1 MDEHCRI
8 TVVGE
13 RRQVDLA
20 VPAAA
25 PITTYVN
32 TLARLCDQQDSDIMP
47 AAWSLATAM
56 NEPFAPERSLA
67 QLGVVDGQILYLRD
81 VVAHEFD
88 EPVVH
93 DVGERVS
100 EVAERF
106 LERRWDVRARV
117 VTVMAI
123 GLCWLVAVLVVLAS
137 RGQPAGSVLA
147 DVAVTAGLVLPSL
160 AWVGAERR
168 WPVPSRMR
176 EALALTA
183 VPLLALGGRVLA
195 ASAWSAGMGRS
206 GITEAAFTTYALVVG
221 ALAGAL
227 LAYFAAPGV
236 AAGAV
241 LLVAVVAAV
250 VGCVLVLL
258 GANSVESAAV
268 VALVAFVLLTITPLT
283 VSRLVAFAYRRANAR
298 RPAGEND
305 EAVVSDAV
313 RAAMNLLVVWT
324 CGLAAVLAA
333 LLVPLAASN
342 SPYAAGLA
350 GCLGL
355 ALLLRAGE
363 GRLVAEVVPVGLA
376 GTAALFTLLVVGSG
390 HLGWADWIAPTCACL
405 TAAVLLVY
413 GYRNLMR
420 RPELPS
426 SSAHPRWL
434 SSVSSLLGSVSVGL
448 AVATFGTLDWFVDFG
463 QRL

>member
-1 MDEHCRI
+1 
-8 TVVGE
+8 V
-13 RRQVDLA
+13 
-20 VPAAA
+20 
-25 PITTYVN
+25 
-32 TLARLCDQQDSDIMP
+32 
-47 AAWSLATAM
+47 
-56 NEPFAPERSLA
+56 
-67 QLGVVDGQILYLRD
+67 
-81 VVAHEFD
+81 
-88 EPVVH
+88 
-93 DVGERVS
+93 
-100 EVAERF
+100 
-106 LERRWDVRARV
+106 
-117 VTVMAI
+117 
-123 GLCWLVAVLVVLAS
+123 
-137 RGQPAGSVLA
+137 AGSALA
-147 DVAVTAGLVLPSL
+147 DVALTAGLVLPAL

-176 EALALTA
+176 EALALAA
-183 VPLLALGGRVLA
+183 VPLLALGAEILA
-195 ASAWSAGMGRS
+195 ASAWSAGVDGQGGM
-206 GITEAAFTTYALVVG
+206 TESAVRAYALVVG

-236 AAGAV
+236 AASAV

-250 VGCVLVLL
+250 LGSVLVLL
-258 GANSVESAAV
+258 GANAVESAGV
-268 VALVAFVLLTITPLT
+268 VALVAFVLLTIAPLT
-283 VSRLVAFAYRRANAR
+283 VSRLVAFAYRRAVAR
-298 RPAGEND
+298 RPAGEDD

-333 LLVPLAASN
+333 LLVPLAAST

-376 GTAALFTLLVVGSG
+376 GTAALFTLLVVGPG
-390 HLGWADWIAPTCACL
+390 HLGWADWIAPTCAGL
-405 TAAVLLVY
+405 IAAVLLVY
-413 GYRNLMR
+413 GFRNLMR
-420 RPELPS
+420 PSELPS

-448 AVATFGTLDWFVDFG
+448 AVATFGALDWFVDFG